1 MMRLIAFC
9 IPVFFLLFINSTY
22 SQDIG
27 LKSEINNDNVTT
39 VVTDDPVFEFRSAVG
54 ELVLLKNHSG
64 LLPLDIDQVN
74 SIALI
79 GPTLFSPRI
88 KGIGS
93 SQMDPHSSI
102 SPYEGITNLL
112 GDSVFLYTAQGVNMR
127 NDVTP
132 LDTSIVFIGQGV
144 NGFSAKYYN
153 NLKASGTPAKF
164 ATDKQIDFNWGTNT
178 PYPEIDSTAF
188 SVKWDAT
195 LIPQHGPVKVKL
207 IHNDGCRLYLD
218 GKPII
223 DAWEPGP
230 FRMDSAWLNIEKGM
244 SYNLR
249 IDYFSDGGPALIK
262 FGFDYLMDNMIA
274 EAVEKAR
281 RADVAIVFIGQPVS
295 EGNIR
300 QYYNIPNQSRLIR
313 AVYEANPNTIV
324 VLQTVSAVDIEEW
337 AFDVPSIIQAWIPK
351 QESGTVIAEV
361 LFGQINPGGK
371 MPFTWTMNENQNFDA
386 RFPFGHGL
394 SYTTFGIGKLM
405 MKRNRNGSGW
415 IATVEIRNVG
425 DRAGTETLQL
435 YVRNPESDAWKAE
448 EELKAFKKVTL
459 FPGQKK
465 TVAIAVPY
473 SSFEYYDVESENRTI
488 DAGRYEI
495 LIGTSAEDIKLI
507 KTIELK
513 QEHIDKYYD
522 QD

>member
-127 NDVTP
+127 NDITP

-207 IHNDGCRLYLD
+207 
-218 GKPII
+218 
-223 DAWEPGP
+223 
-230 FRMDSAWLNIEKGM
+230 
-244 SYNLR
+244 
-249 IDYFSDGGPALIK
+249 
-262 FGFDYLMDNMIA
+262 
-274 EAVEKAR
+274 
-281 RADVAIVFIGQPVS
+281 
-295 EGNIR
+295 
-300 QYYNIPNQSRLIR
+300 
-313 AVYEANPNTIV
+313 
-324 VLQTVSAVDIEEW
+324 
-337 AFDVPSIIQAWIPK
+337 
-351 QESGTVIAEV
+351 
-361 LFGQINPGGK
+361 
-371 MPFTWTMNENQNFDA
+371 
-386 RFPFGHGL
+386 
-394 SYTTFGIGKLM
+394 
-405 MKRNRNGSGW
+405 
-415 IATVEIRNVG
+415 
-425 DRAGTETLQL
+425 
-435 YVRNPESDAWKAE
+435 
-448 EELKAFKKVTL
+448 
-459 FPGQKK
+459 
-465 TVAIAVPY
+465 
-473 SSFEYYDVESENRTI
+473 
-488 DAGRYEI
+488 
-495 LIGTSAEDIKLI
+495 
-507 KTIELK
+507 
-513 QEHIDKYYD
+513 
-522 QD
+522 